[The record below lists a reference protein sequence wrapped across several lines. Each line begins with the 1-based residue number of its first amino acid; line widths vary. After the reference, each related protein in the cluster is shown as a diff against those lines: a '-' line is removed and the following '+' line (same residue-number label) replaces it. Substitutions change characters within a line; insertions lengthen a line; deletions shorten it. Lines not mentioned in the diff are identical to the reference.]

1 MSLFDNFGSSQSSEP
16 PGSSKR
22 SQFINFVKLH
32 TYADGYIDQKEE
44 RKILEYAIGI
54 GVALEEALAVLRD
67 LATQQGWVLERDAE
81 NRAKDVLAQF
91 AASGGVVDK
100 KEFEDAVTMFRTACK
115 NKINDPEARR
125 RLKQMMLDNGWKAK
139 EGGLFGSKWFSQI
152 G

>member
-1 MSLFDNFGSSQSSEP
+1 MSLFDNFGSSQSAEA
-16 PGSSKR
+16 PGASKR

-67 LATQQGWVLERDAE
+67 LAMQQGWVLERDAE

-100 KEFEDAVTMFRTACK
+100 KEFEDAVTMFRNACK
-115 NKINDPEARR
+115 NKVNDPEARR

>member
-1 MSLFDNFGSSQSSEP
+1 MSLFDNFGSSQSTES
-16 PGSSKR
+16 PGASKR

-91 AASGGVVDK
+91 ATSGGVVDK